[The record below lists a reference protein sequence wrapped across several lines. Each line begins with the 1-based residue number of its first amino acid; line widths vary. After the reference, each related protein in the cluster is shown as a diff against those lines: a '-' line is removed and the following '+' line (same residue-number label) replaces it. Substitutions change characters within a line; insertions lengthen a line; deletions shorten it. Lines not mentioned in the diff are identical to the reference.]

1 MMNNATMA
9 LRIRKYPDQI
19 LRRRTQEI
27 QVIDDEIKRLAD
39 AMIETMILAK
49 GYGLAAPQVGV
60 LKRLITIDVEDDFY
74 ALINPEIIQKSEE
87 SAIWVEGC
95 LSIPGVEAEFA
106 RPARVTVRA
115 LDPQGKEILLE
126 RGELVARVLQH
137 EIDHL
142 NGVLFIDYLS
152 QAKRMMLLKEYER
165 LQKEGLKARKD
176 TKVF

>member
-1 MMNNATMA
+1 MA
-9 LRIRKYPDQI
+9 LRIRKYPDPI
-19 LRRRTQEI
+19 LRRRAYQIVT
-27 QVIDDEIKRLAD
+27 IDDEIKRLAD
-39 AMIETMILAK
+39 DMITTMVLAK

-74 ALINPEIIQKSEE
+74 ALINPEIIHKSDE
-87 SAIWVEGC
+87 SSVWVEGC

-115 LDPQGKEILLE
+115 LDPDGKEILLE

>member
-1 MMNNATMA
+1 MMDNATMA

-39 AMIETMILAK
+39 AMIETMVLAK

-60 LKRLITIDVEDDFY
+60 LKRMITIDVENDFY

-115 LDPQGKEILLE
+115 LDPNGKEILLE
-126 RGELVARVLQH
+126 RDELAARVLQH

-142 NGVLFIDYLS
+142 SGVLFIDYLS
-152 QAKRMMLLKEYER
+152 QTKRLMLLKEYER
-165 LQKEGLKARKD
+165 LQKEGPKARKD
-176 TKVF
+176 TRVF